1 LKELRE
7 RVDLMVSEDGVTK
20 VLNVLSHP
28 IRRDILKL
36 LSEKGE
42 CSFTDLLNAL
52 EVDTGKLSF
61 HLRSLQAFIEQT
73 PAGKYKLSRAG
84 ERAVGVI
91 RDIRSWASGADV
103 ESKLRQVSFASF
115 RRRVYAFLIDF
126 ALVLAVI
133 GSVFLVA
140 EVFLPLLLGSTLT
153 LDVGVLFFLTL
164 VLLWGY
170 STLLEGFKGQTIGKI
185 IVGLH
190 VVRTDGKR
198 VSYEHAAVR
207 NFGKAFLLPL
217 DLLIELHNKPYL
229 RFFDK
234 LAGTYVIDVGA

>member
-1 LKELRE
+1 LKELGE
-7 RVDLMVSEDGVTK
+7 RVDLASEDGVTK

-28 IRRDILKL
+28 IRRDVMNL

-61 HLRSLQAFIEQT
+61 HLRSLQAFVEQNS
-73 PAGKYKLSRAG
+73 AGKYKLSSVG
-84 ERAVGVI
+84 ERAVEVI
-91 RDIRSWASGADV
+91 RDIKSWAGGADLV
-103 ESKLRQVSFASF
+103 SKLRQLSFASF
-115 RRRVYAFLIDF
+115 RRRVYGFLIDF
-126 ALVLAVI
+126 ALLIAVVS
-133 GSVFLVA
+133 SVFLVA
-140 EVFLPLLLGSTLT
+140 EVFLPLLLGTWLN
-153 LDVGVLFFLTL
+153 LDIGVLFFLTL

-170 STLLEGFKGQTIGKI
+170 STLLEGFRGQTIGKI
-185 IVGLH
+185 IVGLQ

-217 DLLIELHNKPYL
+217 DLLIELNNKPYL

-234 LAGTYVIDVGA
+234 IAGTSVIDIGV